1 MAWIYGV
8 DQVDSYQSEIGAD
21 QRSAPTTSRV
31 KLSKAG
37 WGRVGGAPETPA
49 GGGGGGRRPSTPPPP
64 PAPTPPSH
72 GLPAFDVDVDSA
84 GAGRSP
90 ANKPNPQNIR
100 LIINTTT
107 QV

>member
-37 WGRVGGAPETPA
+37 HCGFAGCERHGCRGQAPM
-49 GGGGGGRRPSTPPPP
+49 
-64 PAPTPPSH
+64 PSH

-90 ANKPNPQNIR
+90 ANKPNSQNIR
-100 LIINTTT
+100 LIISTTT

>member
-37 WGRVGGAPETPA
+37 WVRLRGCPRHGCRGQAPRDGFTATPA
-49 GGGGGGRRPSTPPPP
+49 TG
-64 PAPTPPSH
+64 PTPPSH

-84 GAGRSP
+84 GAGRSA